1 MLKQFAT
8 NLRKLKLKTLLKRF
22 GIVFCLHG
30 KVSYKMRCRRR
41 GCRRLCVRKQFAD
54 VILIE
59 FCCLMCTEF
68 RVLSVYTT
76 CIFFFFFC
84 LWLKLLRGKFVAFF
98 LTIFLRN
105 IFVPSIE

>member
-22 GIVFCLHG
+22 GIVFRLHV
-30 KVSYKMRCRRR
+30 KVSDKMRCRCR
-41 GCRRLCVRKQFAD
+41 CRRLFVRKHFAD

-68 RVLSVYTT
+68 RVLSVYTI
-76 CIFFFFFC
+76 CIFS
-84 LWLKLLRGKFVAFF
+84 FF
-98 LTIFLRN
+98 L
-105 IFVPSIE
+105 FVV